1 MNGCQAGK
9 IIKGLVQTFSPSPGD
24 FTFLSLPAQFFP
36 PAQSLMTLALEEFLL
51 RGVPGPGL
59 GAQRKGCLVQV
70 EHSVKSHL
78 EDAPLSGAAS

>member
-1 MNGCQAGK
+1 MGARQEK
-9 IIKGLVQTFSPSPGD
+9 SSKVWFRPFRLPQVTSLFS
-24 FTFLSLPAQFFP
+24 LSLPSFFP